1 MASDKHKS
9 TVSTKSKSKKTLA
22 RQAIKSS
29 TSSKVVAKHPVKKPA
44 KESTKKPSYTKKQAA
59 IMVTGF
65 LLVVLLSFVAANI
78 VVNLV
83 AVVLFALKL
92 PILEGVSEA
101 VLQFVV
107 AFLVYLVA
115 LVFTVLSSKYVMKQA
130 TSWREFGLEQRLP
143 RWRDIGWAPL
153 AFIIYIVL
161 SNIFLQVVMALFP
174 GLIDPDQKQ
183 AVGFENMTTQYEL
196 VAAYLTLT
204 VLAPIAE
211 ELLFRGFLF
220 SKLRKYLN
228 AILTIFLSS
237 VLFAILHVLG
247 ITEDGQV
254 QLQWAAVGDVFVLA
268 IILGIL
274 REKTGSVWAGILLH
288 AIKNTVAF
296 FLLFI
301 YPYLNLMS

>member
-1 MASDKHKS
+1 M
-9 TVSTKSKSKKTLA
+9 VSNKTKSATKPSSSLA

-29 TSSKVVAKHPVKKPA
+29 TPKKRIAKKLAKRPV
-44 KESTKKPSYTKKQAA
+44 SKKQAA

-78 VVNLV
+78 VVNLA
-83 AVVLFALKL
+83 AVGLFVLKL
-92 PILEGVSEA
+92 PILEGASEA
-101 VLQFVV
+101 VLQFIV

-115 LVFTVLSSKYVMKQA
+115 LVFTVLSSKYIMKQT

-153 AFIIYIVL
+153 AFIIYVVL
-161 SNIFLQVVMALFP
+161 SGIFLRIVTYLFP
-174 GLIDPDQKQ
+174 DLIDLDQKQ
-183 AVGFENMTTQYEL
+183 AVGFENITTQYEL

-220 SKLRKYLN
+220 SKLRRYLN
-228 AILTIFLSS
+228 AGLTILLTTI
-237 VLFAILHVLG
+237 LFAILHVLG

-254 QLQWAAVGDVFVLA
+254 QLQWAAVADVFVLA
-268 IILGIL
+268 VVLGIL

-288 AIKNTVAF
+288 AIKNSLAF

-301 YPYLNLMS
+301 YPYLNMTT

>member
-1 MASDKHKS
+1 MTSNQP
-9 TVSTKSKSKKTLA
+9 KSKTQPKKSLA
-22 RQAIKSS
+22 RQAIKTS
-29 TSSKVVAKHPVKKPA
+29 TATKRP
-44 KESTKKPSYTKKQAA
+44 TKKALTKKQTA
-59 IMVTGF
+59 IMVAGF

-78 VVNLV
+78 IVSL
-83 AVVLFALKL
+83 AVVGIFALQL
-92 PILEGVSEA
+92 PILDNASEA
-101 VLQFVV
+101 VVQFVG

-115 LVFTVLSSKYVMKQA
+115 LIFTVLAGKYVMKQA
-130 TSWREFGLEQRLP
+130 TTWGEFGLEQRLP

-153 AFIIYIVL
+153 AFVAYVIL
-161 SNIFLQVVMALFP
+161 SNIFLRLVMYLFP
-174 GLIDPDQKQ
+174 DLIDPDQKQ
-183 AVGFENMTTQYEL
+183 AVGFDNVTTQYEL

-220 SKLRKYLN
+220 SKLRRYLN
-228 AILTIFLSS
+228 ASLTILLTTI
-237 VLFAILHVLG
+237 LFAILHVFG
-247 ITEDGQV
+247 VTDDGQV
-254 QLQWAAVGDVFVLA
+254 QLQWMAVGDVFVLA
-268 IILGIL
+268 ILLGIL